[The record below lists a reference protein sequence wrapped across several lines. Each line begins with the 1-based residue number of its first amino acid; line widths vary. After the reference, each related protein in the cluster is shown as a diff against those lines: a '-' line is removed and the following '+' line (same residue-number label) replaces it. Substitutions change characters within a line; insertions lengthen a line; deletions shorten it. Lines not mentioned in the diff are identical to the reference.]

1 MDIHILESELRACHP
16 GALLAAPRI
25 LEKATASGGAL
36 SGSSVAMAR
45 GYVVMP
51 RQDLFRRVEPGELGI
66 TPTLALPET
75 VYLIARPTDDD
86 IARTRSHPSLG
97 QQPPR
102 EEIDRQERE
111 ARRLR
116 ERCGKLAPGA
126 HAHAVSAEPRR
137 HLRELPV
144 AQVVERHHRGRL
156 ALPHQGRRRHAER
169 RGLQACR
176 GPRRA
181 APVMANLPVVAK
193 WYERPRKET
202 FPWPESRNPPP

>member
-116 ERCGKLAPGA
+116 ERCGKLLFQALVEEALTGPGWNTAEAAATLATPSSAPSGA
-126 HAHAVSAEPRR
+126 PS
-137 HLRELPV
+137 
-144 AQVVERHHRGRL
+144 
-156 ALPHQGRRRHAER
+156 
-169 RGLQACR
+169 
-176 GPRRA
+176 
-181 APVMANLPVVAK
+181 
-193 WYERPRKET
+193 
-202 FPWPESRNPPP
+202 SSS